1 MYSGKNLGS
10 TREPRW
16 KSLIATTVEPVFTPQ
31 QCQDIINVGH
41 QQKPQVARTTAEL
54 QHAKVDESYAKYDT
68 KKRNTTISW
77 IPFKVVP
84 EMYKR
89 IEMVMMAINRNHFGY
104 EGMTTTEL
112 AQFTEY
118 PKGGFFEW
126 HIDAEINCQFEP
138 PVRKI
143 SMTILLSDASEFEG
157 GDLEFMTADNNP
169 PQLIQGQAIFFNSM
183 IRHRVTEVKKGMR
196 RSLVMWFGGTP
207 FK

>member
-118 PKGGFFEW
+118 PKGGFYNW
-126 HIDAEINCQFEP
+126 HIDAEISCQFEP

-183 IRHRVTEVKKGMR
+183 ICHRVAKVKKGMR
-196 RSLVMWFGGTP
+196 RSLVMWFGGPP
-207 FK
+207 FR